1 LDLKF
6 LSYFLRSRKE
16 VMREKINRAIKGIE
30 VHRREID
37 NLKLRLENRRKA
49 LYEIM
54 IRAKQSHEDAKAI
67 VYANELVELKRVIRV
82 VTTSQLALTQIVTRM
97 ESMRDV
103 GDAIF
108 QMSTAMEEVG
118 KVNKSVSDIIPSFN
132 GATEQINSTLSE
144 TMTDLGQVSPGIS
157 INLESDSS
165 SEIIESA
172 MRYADEKVSELKEDR
187 AVLLKTR
194 DGHIIDQV
202 KKVALLT
209 TGDDEDSESEFKP
222 VVLSVPRKEA
232 IENKVENYYKMNGGR
247 FTVMEAAAELRLP
260 LRDVETA
267 AVSLVSKGKIKS
279 RRDDLV

>member
-1 LDLKF
+1 
-6 LSYFLRSRKE
+6 
-16 VMREKINRAIKGIE
+16 MREKINRAIKGTE

-37 NLKLRLENRRKA
+37 NLKLRLENRRKT
-49 LYEIM
+49 LYETM
-54 IRAKQSHEDAKAI
+54 IKAKQSREDAKAI
-67 VYANELVELKRVIRV
+67 VYANELAELKRIIRV

-103 GDAIF
+103 GDAIL

-144 TMTDLGQVSPGIS
+144 TMTDLGQVSPGIT
-157 INLESDSS
+157 INLEHDSS
-165 SEIIESA
+165 GDIIEAA

-187 AVLLKTR
+187 AALPKSR
-194 DGHIIDQV
+194 DGHLIDQV

-209 TGDDEDSESEFKP
+209 TGDDENTVESEFKP

-260 LRDVETA
+260 LKDVEMA
-267 AVSLVSKGKIKS
+267 AVSLASNGKIMLS
-279 RRDDLV
+279 RDGAV

>member
-1 LDLKF
+1 MKF
-6 LSYFLRSRKE
+6 LSYFRRSRKE
-16 VMREKINRAIKGIE
+16 VMREKINRAIKGTE

-37 NLKLRLENRRKA
+37 NLKLRLENRRKT
-49 LYEIM
+49 LYETM
-54 IRAKQSHEDAKAI
+54 IKAKQSREDAKAI
-67 VYANELVELKRVIRV
+67 VYANELAELKRIIRV

-103 GDAIF
+103 GDAIL

-144 TMTDLGQVSPGIS
+144 TMTDLGQVSPGIT
-157 INLESDSS
+157 INLEHDSS
-165 SEIIESA
+165 GDIIEAA

-187 AVLLKTR
+187 AALPKSR
-194 DGHIIDQV
+194 DGHLIDQV

-209 TGDDEDSESEFKP
+209 TGDDENTVESEFKP

-260 LRDVETA
+260 LKDVEMA
-267 AVSLVSKGKIKS
+267 AVSLASNGKIMLS
-279 RRDDLV
+279 RDGAV

>member
-1 LDLKF
+1 MKF
-6 LSYFLRSRKE
+6 LSYFRRSRKE

-54 IRAKQSHEDAKAI
+54 IKAKQNHEDAKAI
-67 VYANELVELKRVIRV
+67 VYANELAELKRVIRV

-157 INLESDSS
+157 INLENDSS
-165 SEIIESA
+165 GDIIEAA
-172 MRYADEKVSELKEDR
+172 MRYADEKISELKEDR
-187 AVLLKTR
+187 AALPKTR
-194 DGHIIDQV
+194 DGHLIDQV

-209 TGDDEDSESEFKP
+209 TGDDEDPESEFEP
-222 VVLSVPRKEA
+222 IVLSVPRKEA
-232 IENKVENYYKMNGGR
+232 IESKVENYYKMNGGR
-247 FTVMEAAAELRLP
+247 FTVMEAAAELQLP
-260 LRDVETA
+260 LRDVVTA
-267 AVSLVSKGKIKS
+267 AVSLASKGKIMLS
-279 RRDDLV
+279 RDDLV

>member
-1 LDLKF
+1 MKF
-6 LSYFLRSRKE
+6 LSYFRRSRKE
-16 VMREKINRAIKGIE
+16 VMREKINRAIKGTE

-37 NLKLRLENRRKA
+37 NLKLRLENRRKT
-49 LYEIM
+49 LYETM
-54 IRAKQSHEDAKAI
+54 IKAKQSREDAKAI
-67 VYANELVELKRVIRV
+67 VYANELAELKRIIRV

-103 GDAIF
+103 GDAIL

-144 TMTDLGQVSPGIS
+144 TMTDLGQVSPGIT
-157 INLESDSS
+157 INLEHDSS
-165 SEIIESA
+165 GDIIEAA

-187 AVLLKTR
+187 AALPKSR
-194 DGHIIDQV
+194 DGHLIDHV

-209 TGDDEDSESEFKP
+209 TGDDENTVESEFKP

-260 LRDVETA
+260 LKDVEMA
-267 AVSLVSKGKIKS
+267 AVSLASNGKIMLS
-279 RRDDLV
+279 RDGAV